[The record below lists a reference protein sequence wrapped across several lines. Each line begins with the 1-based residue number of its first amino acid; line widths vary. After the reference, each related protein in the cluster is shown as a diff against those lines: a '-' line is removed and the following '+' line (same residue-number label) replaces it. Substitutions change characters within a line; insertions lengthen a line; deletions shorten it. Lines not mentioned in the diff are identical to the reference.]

1 MRIEERKF
9 TFIPEKK
16 WKNLTKKEQKILGSY
31 KSYYENYKRTIDE
44 IKELEKEIQIRKD
57 KIKKI
62 ETLTLMKIGYVKK
75 MYHLKKHIDQIRD
88 TYNFNWTL
96 SKLTNKDSY
105 NFSISRRHHD
115 VKNGDIG
122 TPLIIHTHLLEFYKS
137 DKTKLEELTKM
148 EPDLKYK
155 NNEKGVKINTQL
167 YNFIKSEVLHNDD
180 SKVRNFI
187 IDSIFADPTLK
198 KSPMSYKLLFP
209 LNILDNGNKKKF
221 DELIKHKKP
230 EKPNPLLLP

>member
-16 WKNLTKKEQKILGSY
+16 WKNLTKKEQKTLGLY

-44 IKELEKEIQIRKD
+44 IKELEKEIRKE
-57 KIKKI
+57 KI
-62 ETLTLMKIGYVKK
+62 EKIEHLTQKKTGYVKK
-75 MYHLKKHIDQIRD
+75 MYHLKKHIDQISD
-88 TYNFNWTL
+88 IYNFSWTL
-96 SKLTNKDSY
+96 SRLANKDSY

-122 TPLIIHTHLLEFYKS
+122 TPLIIHTHLLKFYKS

-209 LNILDNGNKKKF
+209 LNIFDNGNKKKF